1 LRDYDLDSVDTPIYA
16 CFGDP
21 QPSGPY
27 KALTI
32 QGGSTT
38 VTSLPATGVGAFR
51 NIAVGDEISLTIS
64 GTETRV
70 IVATRASDYSIT
82 VSGSGVDLYNGG
94 SGYPFTFR
102 KFTSGTGADICW
114 VNVKTYHNKSITVE
128 VNQTDGGGGVNWVV
142 EAKSALPGALPVRAW
157 PADSDSSCGPGAY
170 SSGYCNVPT
179 ASAGIAGRVTW
190 QDVANWSQ
198 VRVGLYLVTSD
209 ASDAGANVEKISVYI
224 SADKP

>member
-1 LRDYDLDSVDTPIYA
+1 MGAQMGADVVLKRLFLVGLMLCASVVHAQTVDRVILRDYDLDSVDAVIYA

-32 QGGSTT
+32 EGGSTT

-82 VSGSGVDLYNGG
+82 VSGSGIDLYNSGN
-94 SGYPFTFR
+94 GYPFTFR

-114 VNVKTYHNKSITVE
+114 V
-128 VNQTDGGGGVNWVV
+128 
-142 EAKSALPGALPVRAW
+142 
-157 PADSDSSCGPGAY
+157 
-170 SSGYCNVPT
+170 
-179 ASAGIAGRVTW
+179 
-190 QDVANWSQ
+190 
-198 VRVGLYLVTSD
+198 
-209 ASDAGANVEKISVYI
+209 
-224 SADKP
+224 